1 MHRWL
6 MSRNC
11 PAQEATPGRP
21 CFSCHP
27 SCLPV
32 GWQASMSA
40 VSILEGQVKCFST
53 LAPHYRIIKVL
64 ETHTRRS
71 WFHWTEALTLKLFKN
86 ILVLLIWIQGGR
98 AQGHVIRSLLDWK
111 LHEEKDR
118 KEALS
123 PWYPAPKCVPGVQ
136 ESLRVCLWNG
146 RINSSEQQEGGKRV
160 GSLNFRSVLT

>member
-1 MHRWL
+1 MCKWPNVKNNLIEGDQSFFLKKGLKIHVKWDIIWRHSKTYRHALMHRWL

-86 ILVLLIWIQGGR
+86 ILVLLMWIQGER
-98 AQGHVIRSLLDWK
+98 ARGMLF
-111 LHEEKDR
+111 
-118 KEALS
+118 
-123 PWYPAPKCVPGVQ
+123 APY
-136 ESLRVCLWNG
+136 
-146 RINSSEQQEGGKRV
+146 
-160 GSLNFRSVLT
+160 